1 MPPAIKDRSTPRFP
15 LLQRLLT
22 IASAVLLVVLAAS
35 DLWSWWA
42 PAPSG
47 SLLDLPWMLLNF
59 MAMLTSS
66 FWLYAAIPAMVGLAM
81 AVVWKRRKTA
91 AVLLLALVYA
101 SGPWAWSFVRPLAE
115 PSPGSIT
122 IMSANVL
129 YSRADTARLDE
140 QISAVDP
147 DVLVFQ
153 EVDTIMV
160 DKLAARLSERYP
172 FSVSVPRTDA
182 FGQATFSKLPFVRE
196 PRLEVPS
203 ISEASGGLPQ
213 IVVTVEV
220 GGKTIEIH
228 NVHTLP
234 PITGSFMVRQ
244 HRHARAMAEIE
255 SDADAVILA
264 GDFNSPERG
273 SVVRLIR
280 AHGYDSV
287 HANRGRGLGSSWPD
301 PERRSKITFLGLRTR
316 IDHLLFA
323 GSLVCTDQGVTEGIG
338 SDHRPVWAS
347 FEFSE

>member
-1 MPPAIKDRSTPRFP
+1 MPPEIKDRSPPRFP
-15 LLQRLLT
+15 LLERLLAL
-22 IASAVLLVVLAAS
+22 ASALLLVVLAAS

-42 PAPSG
+42 PSPPG
-47 SLLDLPWMLLNF
+47 SLLDLPWMLMNF

-66 FWLYAAIPAMVGLAM
+66 FWLYASIPALVGLVL
-81 AVVWKRRKTA
+81 AVVWRRRRTA
-91 AVLLLALVYA
+91 VALLVALVYA
-101 SGPWAWSFVRPLAE
+101 GGPWAWSLVRPLAE
-115 PSPGSIT
+115 PSAGAIT

-153 EVDTIMV
+153 EVDRIMV
-160 DKLAARLSERYP
+160 AKLDARLSESYP

-182 FGQATFSKLPFVRE
+182 FGQATFSKLPFVSE

-203 ISEASGGLPQ
+203 VSQASGGLPQ
-213 IVVTVEV
+213 IVVRVEV
-220 GGKTIEIH
+220 DGKTIEIH

-234 PITGSFMVRQ
+234 PISGGYMVRQ
-244 HRHARAMAEIE
+244 HRHARVMAELE

-273 SVVRLIR
+273 SVVGLIR
-280 AHGYDSV
+280 GHGYESV
-287 HANRGRGLGSSWPD
+287 HAERGRGLGASWPD
-301 PERRSKITFLGLRTR
+301 AERRSKITFLGLRTR
-316 IDHLLFA
+316 IDQLLFTP
-323 GSLVCTDQGVTEGIG
+323 SLVCTDQGVAEGVG

-347 FEFSE
+347 FDFSE